1 MFGATNNNNNE
12 QQQQHQQ
19 QRRWC
24 PMLVRGSR
32 APPCRPAS
40 RSRWLLRGRRH
51 PCLRCRAARSCPPSM
66 LVREPPTCLL
76 CMLHLKLM
84 RFIRRVGTRRSWRM
98 GAKSVLHVRATTRA
112 SWCSSSKLKAR
123 MMRARPRGKRLARRT
138 SQCSSRRGGGPRVA
152 ALNADATRSGSVRA
166 SSRRRQLAQRRTQ
179 RLSWCPRHGRHR
191 AHPHRGLCRCSPLRC
206 TPLLCSPRARRG
218 LKASRGIYRG
228 PTLMRRPGQP
238 RELPLIRALRSTQ

>member
-1 MFGATNNNNNE
+1 
-12 QQQQHQQ
+12 
-19 QRRWC
+19 
-24 PMLVRGSR
+24 
-32 APPCRPAS
+32 
-40 RSRWLLRGRRH
+40 
-51 PCLRCRAARSCPPSM
+51 
-66 LVREPPTCLL
+66 
-76 CMLHLKLM
+76 
-84 RFIRRVGTRRSWRM
+84 M

-238 RELPLIRALRSTQ
+238 RELPLIRAAPNSTRSAACEERCCRFRSRDIWGAGRRAVCGPDRCLRRAGRRQAS